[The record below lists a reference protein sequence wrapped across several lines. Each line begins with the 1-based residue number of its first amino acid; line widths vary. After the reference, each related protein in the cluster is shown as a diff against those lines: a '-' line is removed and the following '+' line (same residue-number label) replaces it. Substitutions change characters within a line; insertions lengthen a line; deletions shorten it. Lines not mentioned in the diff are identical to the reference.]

1 MEKERI
7 LSVGNYRRL
16 WPQAWEK
23 HVGFIERGEKG
34 FPVMEGCDDVDVFTL
49 FGEPFECDTALMC
62 ASISDDR
69 LEDEAY
75 RFGLELALNG
85 WPVSSGG
92 RSGGI
97 EKAFRA
103 GFLDGDGRLECF
115 LSDGIMSV
123 FSNRRLRRLSS
134 VVLANDGA
142 VYSCYEPD
150 VSDREGRGRRMLFKE
165 YLATRKRR
173 IVVLGLPRMEPSSS
187 IRRHTSS
194 FCKEVVS
201 QAVSTRMEE
210 DSISTKEEAM
220 ESSVHDD
227 DCLALFLS
235 YISSE
240 RKLSQHTVT
249 AYGSD
254 IEEFLQ
260 YMALRGLTYED
271 FSLHDARD
279 YVRTLKLEWAEKS
292 VKRKI
297 SAVRTFFGF
306 LLRRGIVA
314 DNVFSSISLSQ
325 GSFHLPSVLSVSEV
339 GELLSYRGKGFDGE
353 RDHFLFMFLYNTGAR
368 ISEALGVDVDM
379 IEKGQRRIRIR
390 GKGGKV
396 RYIFLSPVT
405 MDALEE
411 YLKARAKVLE
421 AKGNAQ
427 EKALFISSRGNR
439 LPFSSAH
446 VIFTEVGDALGW
458 QKEFTPHTLRHTYA
472 THLLDNGA
480 DIRVVQAL
488 LGHESISTTQIY
500 THVSRSGLHKV
511 YDECHPHAR
520 GESDEQS

>member
-1 MEKERI
+1 M
-7 LSVGNYRRL
+7 
-16 WPQAWEK
+16 
-23 HVGFIERGEKG
+23 
-34 FPVMEGCDDVDVFTL
+34 
-49 FGEPFECDTALMC
+49 
-62 ASISDDR
+62 
-69 LEDEAY
+69 
-75 RFGLELALNG
+75 
-85 WPVSSGG
+85 
-92 RSGGI
+92 
-97 EKAFRA
+97 
-103 GFLDGDGRLECF
+103 
-115 LSDGIMSV
+115 
-123 FSNRRLRRLSS
+123 
-134 VVLANDGA
+134 
-142 VYSCYEPD
+142 
-150 VSDREGRGRRMLFKE
+150 
-165 YLATRKRR
+165 
-173 IVVLGLPRMEPSSS
+173 
-187 IRRHTSS
+187 
-194 FCKEVVS
+194 
-201 QAVSTRMEE
+201 STRMEE
-210 DSISTKEEAM
+210 DSISTAM
-220 ESSVHDD
+220 ESSAHDD
-227 DCLALFLS
+227 DCLTLFLS
-235 YISSE
+235 YISIE

-325 GSFHLPSVLSVSEV
+325 GSFHLPSVLSESEV
-339 GELLSYRGKGFDGE
+339 
-353 RDHFLFMFLYNTGAR
+353 
-368 ISEALGVDVDM
+368 ALGVDVDM

>member
-1 MEKERI
+1 
-7 LSVGNYRRL
+7 
-16 WPQAWEK
+16 
-23 HVGFIERGEKG
+23 
-34 FPVMEGCDDVDVFTL
+34 
-49 FGEPFECDTALMC
+49 
-62 ASISDDR
+62 
-69 LEDEAY
+69 
-75 RFGLELALNG
+75 
-85 WPVSSGG
+85 
-92 RSGGI
+92 
-97 EKAFRA
+97 
-103 GFLDGDGRLECF
+103 
-115 LSDGIMSV
+115 
-123 FSNRRLRRLSS
+123 
-134 VVLANDGA
+134 
-142 VYSCYEPD
+142 
-150 VSDREGRGRRMLFKE
+150 
-165 YLATRKRR
+165 
-173 IVVLGLPRMEPSSS
+173 
-187 IRRHTSS
+187 
-194 FCKEVVS
+194 
-201 QAVSTRMEE
+201 MEE

-220 ESSVHDD
+220 ESSAHDD
-227 DCLALFLS
+227 DWLAMFLS

-325 GSFHLPSVLSVSEV
+325 GSFHLPSVLSESEV
-339 GELLSYRGKGFDGE
+339 GELLSYMGKGFDGE

-446 VIFTEVGDALGW
+446 VIFTEVRNALGW

-472 THLLDNGA
+472 TYLLDNGA

>member
-23 HVGFIERGEKG
+23 HVGFIERGENG
-34 FPVMEGCDDVDVFTL
+34 FPLMEGCDDVDVFTL

-92 RSGGI
+92 RSGAI

-103 GFLDGDGRLECF
+103 GFLNGEGRLECF

-134 VVLANDGA
+134 IVLANDGA

-173 IVVLGLPRMEPSSS
+173 IVVLGLSKSGAVARCMSILLSCLHSVLECLPRMEPSSS

-210 DSISTKEEAM
+210 DSISTKE
-220 ESSVHDD
+220 
-227 DCLALFLS
+227 
-235 YISSE
+235 
-240 RKLSQHTVT
+240 
-249 AYGSD
+249 
-254 IEEFLQ
+254 
-260 YMALRGLTYED
+260 
-271 FSLHDARD
+271 DARD

-325 GSFHLPSVLSVSEV
+325 GSFHLPSVLSESEV

-446 VIFTEVGDALGW
+446 VIFTEVRDALGW